1 MIKPQEKYDEV
12 FNKAYFPARAEEMY
26 DAVAETLS
34 NVQIEYLNQMIE
46 IVYCCGFTD
55 GYDEGKFFYD
65 RILR

>member
-12 FNKAYFPARAEEMY
+12 FNKTCFPARAEEMY
-26 DAVAETLS
+26 DAVAETLT
-34 NVQIEYLNQMIE
+34 NIQVEYLNQMIE